1 MPNWCVFEI
10 NVVGP
15 KEGVEYMLN
24 VLKSGYSYSSD
35 PPKIDF
41 KEHVFRT
48 YIDGY
53 AFDKEDDQYGDYVH
67 YQIWGDCAWSVYC
80 CMLDKQGNWS
90 YYGRLK
96 ESYPDTFKGTTLIDL
111 SARFGLI
118 IEIWSEE
125 PGMCFR
131 EHYIIQNGVMIV
143 DECIDTVWH
152 MLDGYA
158 NYNEYIQ
165 DYTSNPISEE
175 VFNQAIKDN
184 VPYIAVPSDEE
195 VGYLTFSEAA
205 TNPKVNYLCKVILCK
220 SIE

>member
-24 VLKSGYSYSSD
+24 VLKCDYSYHLE
-35 PPKIDF
+35 PPTFSF

-53 AFDKEDDQYGDYVH
+53 AFDKEYDQYGDYVH

-80 CMLDKQGNWS
+80 CMFDDGSPFS
-90 YYGRLK
+90 YYTSIK
-96 ESYPDTFKGTTLIDL
+96 NNYPNNRCTTLIDL

-131 EHYIIQNGVMIV
+131 EHYMIQNGVMIV
-143 DECIDTVWH
+143 DECINTVWH
-152 MLDGYA
+152 MLDGYN
-158 NYNEYIQ
+158 NYNEYVQ
-165 DYTSNPISEE
+165 DYTSNAISEE
-175 VFNQAIKDN
+175 AFNQAIKDN

-205 TNPKVNYLCKVILCK
+205 TNPKANYLCKVILCK